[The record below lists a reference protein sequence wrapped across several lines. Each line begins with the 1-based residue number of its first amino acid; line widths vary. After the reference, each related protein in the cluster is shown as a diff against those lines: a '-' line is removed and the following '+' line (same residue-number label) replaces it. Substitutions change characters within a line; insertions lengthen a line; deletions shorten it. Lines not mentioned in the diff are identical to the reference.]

1 MRLNGF
7 TADERGNGHDD
18 HGEFS
23 PGPSATIP
31 RAPGQAWVEERT
43 RVAVGR
49 GASVAGRLIFHEPVR
64 IEGSFR
70 GEVNAADLVV
80 IADDGSVEGRVRA
93 PRMLIL
99 GELRGELS
107 GCHRLVLG
115 PRSRVHGRIETIV
128 LTVCEG
134 AHLEGEVRMPR
145 PS

>member
-1 MRLNGF
+1 MRANGF
-7 TADERGNGHDD
+7 TGLEHGNGHDV
-18 HGEFS
+18 HEAPL
-23 PGPSATIP
+23 PGPAATIP

-49 GASVAGRLIFHEPVR
+49 GASVSGRLIFHEPVR

-70 GEVNAADLVV
+70 GEVNAADLLV
-80 IADDGSVEGRVRA
+80 IANDGSVEGRVRA

-99 GELRGELS
+99 GELRGELT

-115 PRSRVHGRIETIV
+115 PRSRVHGRIETII

-145 PS
+145 TS